1 MIKRTF
7 TFEGEDT
14 CKQEWVFTL
23 EDGPGG
29 LVVRDLDITDREKP
43 RGCSGHPETI
53 VALVRGRSISSLDVD
68 ALSRAACGRDLACGQ
83 VLAMCLRKLAG
94 E

>member
-14 CKQEWVFTL
+14 CTQEWVFTL
-23 EDGPGG
+23 EDRRDG
-29 LVVRDLDITDREKP
+29 LVVQDLEIIDREK
-43 RGCSGHPETI
+43 REGCSGHPETI
-53 VALVRGRSISSLDVD
+53 VALVRGRSLRTLDIG
-68 ALSRAACGRDLACGQ
+68 ALSSAACGRDLACGQ
-83 VLAMCLRKLAG
+83 ALAKCIRELVD